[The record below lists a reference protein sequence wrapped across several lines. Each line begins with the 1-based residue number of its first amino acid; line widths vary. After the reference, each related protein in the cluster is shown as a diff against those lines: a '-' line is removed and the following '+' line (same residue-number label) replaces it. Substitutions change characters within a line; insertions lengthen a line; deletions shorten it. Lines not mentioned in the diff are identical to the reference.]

1 MASSSRPQ
9 HPRDAPQHLEGR
21 TDLAAETRVQRRLA
35 THGCDW
41 TSRGGVLFFS
51 HLIQSRNVGT
61 AVHTG
66 LPLNARAMLRMGRA
80 RRPRGGRRAHQAL
93 RTSVFLL
100 ALAVAGCV
108 ALFNNMGAHTSWGKG
123 EEVPVRQGD
132 GAFGDGGG
140 SETAAMSGRRR
151 LLGGDCGMYPCE
163 AFTDSQ
169 LTSGALLLH
178 IVAGARKTC
187 AHFVPILCPFCAHFV
202 PILCPFCAHFVP
214 MLPVPATERVHQTVY
229 HHTVWCS
236 PRHAPAQRSIPV
248 RITASNTSHSH

>member
-202 PILCPFCAHFVP
+202 PILCPFCAHVARARHGARSPNSVP
-214 MLPVPATERVHQTVY
+214 PHSVVL
-229 HHTVWCS
+229 
-236 PRHAPAQRSIPV
+236 
-248 RITASNTSHSH
+248 TASCTCTT